1 MAIKSTLASPS
12 MTSLVNI
19 SGLRVRGRS
28 CRPPTP
34 SQTCPKTH
42 KTTTVARQL
51 RGKVLFY
58 CLLCGKKKPI
68 AEKTM
73 QSHRKSDPCQ
83 KKRAGLASALA
94 SAKNTPPP
102 VPQATR

>member
-1 MAIKSTLASPS
+1 M
-12 MTSLVNI
+12 
-19 SGLRVRGRS
+19 
-28 CRPPTP
+28 
-34 SQTCPKTH
+34 
-42 KTTTVARQL
+42 
-51 RGKVLFY
+51 LFY

-94 SAKNTPPP
+94 SAKIEHP
-102 VPQATR
+102 ATCAPSNAVIDVCCLYERGSTKYMQKVSGHR